1 MPRVA
6 RAVLLAGGVA
16 AVALL
21 VVRTGAGT
29 IAAML
34 HGVGWGFLVVSV
46 LYAAHLAV
54 RSAALWRSMPAGS
67 LRYRDVLLV
76 RLAGEAVEMLTFTG
90 PFLAEPAKG
99 YLLTAR
105 GLAGA
110 QAFGA
115 VAIEYL
121 LYTLVSAWMA
131 GGALAI
137 LLARDLLP
145 KPIRLPIEGVV
156 AGTLA
161 FT

>member
-1 MPRVA
+1 
-6 RAVLLAGGVA
+6 
-16 AVALL
+16 
-21 VVRTGAGT
+21 
-29 IAAML
+29 
-34 HGVGWGFLVVSV
+34 
-46 LYAAHLAV
+46 
-54 RSAALWRSMPAGS
+54 
-67 LRYRDVLLV
+67 
-76 RLAGEAVEMLTFTG
+76 
-90 PFLAEPAKG
+90 PAKG

-137 LLARDLLP
+137 LLKRDLLP

-161 FT
+161 FTIGCAWAAVSGTGLVAPIVRGVAAPFGRNRAERVTARVAGVERVLVAFIRKRPARVIEVIATEAGGHALLAAEVWV